1 MNVYLSTLPL
11 FYFFVILLLN
21 SNYSLINS
29 LEVADAAGSGGHPA
43 PGLLLVLLLPPHPG
57 PSLLHQGL
65 QVHPT
70 IHSSIGAGNSLQRRM
85 RSSLSG

>member
-1 MNVYLSTLPL
+1 MSPRICGLTKKR
-11 FYFFVILLLN
+11 FACTALLTTTC
-21 SNYSLINS
+21 

-43 PGLLLVLLLPPHPG
+43 PDLLPLLLLPPHPG

-65 QVHPT
+65 QVHPP